1 MSDNFEDDVDVEDAF
16 DDFEES
22 KPTLGSAWRDSPAFK
37 FLVVGGA
44 AVVIIGAI
52 TMFGGEEELPPQQDS
67 YVPQAPVVKA
77 APGETEATPAYIEAI
92 EEQNAQDLD
101 KARASGGSV
110 LPVPIDPPVG
120 RIQDVDEE
128 VETEDPLQRWRRLQ
142 EERLQKEI
150 KQREE
155 LQDLSS
161 SDVGAEKDA
170 IEKLAG
176 AMSGQMNKILGT
188 KERFEVKTLNVTD
201 AEFLKQLQEEE
212 EEARN
217 NANGGNQGEDDGF
230 EEEIIQDTLLQ
241 AGEIVYAQL
250 LTEANTDAPMPVLA
264 RVLSGPFAGAKL
276 IGEFSENQELL
287 TINFDRLVIGDD
299 ILNVSGMA
307 LDPET
312 ALPGMATDVDHHYLQ
327 RIVIPLAASFVEGLG
342 DAIEETGSTTITIN
356 SSGGATGV
364 EDTDKDTDEEIA
376 AGVSELGS
384 ELGDIIDEMNDDLE
398 VTVRIEA
405 GTPIGVL
412 FIEPVLSGETEL

>member
-1 MSDNFEDDVDVEDAF
+1 
-16 DDFEES
+16 
-22 KPTLGSAWRDSPAFK
+22 
-37 FLVVGGA
+37 
-44 AVVIIGAI
+44 
-52 TMFGGEEELPPQQDS
+52 
-67 YVPQAPVVKA
+67 
-77 APGETEATPAYIEAI
+77 
-92 EEQNAQDLD
+92 
-101 KARASGGSV
+101 
-110 LPVPIDPPVG
+110 VPIDPPVG

-161 SDVGAEKDA
+161 SDVGAQKDA